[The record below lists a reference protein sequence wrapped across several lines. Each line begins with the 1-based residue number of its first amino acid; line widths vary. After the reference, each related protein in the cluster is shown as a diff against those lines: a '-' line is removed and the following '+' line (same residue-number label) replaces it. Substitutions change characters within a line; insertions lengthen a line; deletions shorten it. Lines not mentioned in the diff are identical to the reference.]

1 MRLYFGLGIAAAFA
15 LLLGWALRLD
25 HLRESWQAKH
35 QALVV
40 QAGAVVAAVREAS
53 GNPDAGWVTA
63 AGQIRAMGAERRTL
77 RFELDEQNR
86 RIDEMAAEAVRLRAK
101 AADLRRIADRAEAQR
116 KAALERL
123 SDMAITPGTRD
134 DCLTLLREA
143 ETALDLVYEAGL

>member
-25 HLRESWQAKH
+25 YLRGDWQAKH
-35 QALVV
+35 QALVA
-40 QAGAVVAAVREAS
+40 QAGAVVVAVREAS
-53 GNPDAGWVTA
+53 DNPDTGWATA
-63 AGQIRAMGAERRTL
+63 AGQIRALGAGNRKL

-86 RIDEMAAEAVRLRAK
+86 RIDEMAAEAIRLRAR
-101 AADLRRIADRAEAQR
+101 ADELRRIADRAEAQR
-116 KAALERL
+116 QAALEQL

-134 DCLTLLREA
+134 DCLALLREA